1 MSTPTSL
8 AILTSSTP
16 TMCRAARSRPP
27 GGIIRFKCSQNSS
40 TIMDVLRAQ
49 NWQEIKEEGE
59 WDFYW
64 ADVLWVREQM
74 DYIYLEEHVK
84 ICHFRN
90 HYELTRKNLMAR
102 NLKRL
107 RKTVEKNSKE
117 ESNKIDFI
125 PTTFELPSEYHI
137 FVEEFKKNPG
147 STWIMKPIGKSQGKG
162 IFLFRKLKDIT
173 DWKKSSVYV
182 AYNRDTE
189 EKEQPETY
197 IVQKYINNPFLING
211 KKFDIRIY
219 VLVMSYNPL
228 KVWIYR
234 SGFARFSNS
243 RFSLDSIQDA
253 FVHLTNVAIQKTAPD
268 YDPEKG
274 CKWSLQELRRYLTA
288 RYGQAL
294 VDSTMREIDFVI
306 LKSLESVQKVMIND
320 KHCFEV
326 YGFDILFDDKFKPWL
341 LEVNAS
347 PSLSASSPTDYELKF
362 TMLEDMLSVI
372 DMNNKLTG
380 REIRVGGFDLLWN
393 DGPVHRPDIK
403 QYMHT
408 LPAYPTNSFLG
419 CQHNVRSIKMEQTL
433 GCYTVLG
440 EGSK

>member
-1 MSTPTSL
+1 
-8 AILTSSTP
+8 
-16 TMCRAARSRPP
+16 
-27 GGIIRFKCSQNSS
+27 
-40 TIMDVLRAQ
+40 MDVLRAQ
-49 NWQEIKEEGE
+49 HWQEIKEEGE

-64 ADVLWVREQM
+64 ADVTWVREQM

-107 RKTVEKNSKE
+107 RKVVEKLSKE
-117 ESNKIDFI
+117 EANMIDFI
-125 PTTFELPSEYHI
+125 PTTFELPSEYHL

-182 AYNRDTE
+182 AYNRDTDE
-189 EKEQPETY
+189 REPPETY
-197 IVQKYINNPFLING
+197 IVQKYIDNPFLING

-219 VLVMSYNPL
+219 VLVTSYNPL
-228 KVWIYR
+228 KVWVYR

-274 CKWSLQELRRYLTA
+274 CKWSLQQLRKYLSA
-288 RYGQAL
+288 RYGQAQ
-294 VDSTMREIDFVI
+294 VDLTMREIDFVI
-306 LKSLESVQKVMIND
+306 LKALESVQKVIIND

-326 YGFDILFDDKFKPWL
+326 YGFDILFDEKFKPWL

-347 PSLSASSPTDYELKF
+347 PSLAASSPTDYELKF
-362 TMLEDMLSVI
+362 TMLEDMLAVV

-380 REIRVGGFDLLWN
+380 KETRVGGFDLLWN
-393 DGPVHRPDIK
+393 DGPVHRPDIRSYL
-403 QYMHT
+403 QHPPSYS
-408 LPAYPTNSFLG
+408 TNSFLG
-419 CQHNVRSIKMEQTL
+419 CQHNIRSIKMEQAL
-433 GCYTVLG
+433 GCYSTAADAN
-440 EGSK
+440 K

>member
-1 MSTPTSL
+1 
-8 AILTSSTP
+8 
-16 TMCRAARSRPP
+16 
-27 GGIIRFKCSQNSS
+27 
-40 TIMDVLRAQ
+40 MDVLRAQ
-49 NWQEIKEEGE
+49 HWQEIKEEGE

-64 ADVLWVREQM
+64 ADVMWVRDQM

-84 ICHFRN
+84 ISHFRN

-107 RKTVEKNSKE
+107 RKVVEKHSKE
-117 ESNKIDFI
+117 EASMIEFI
-125 PTTFELPSEYHI
+125 PTTFELPSEYHL

-182 AYNRDTE
+182 AYNRDTD
-189 EKEQPETY
+189 EKEPPETY
-197 IVQKYINNPFLING
+197 IVQKYIDNPFLIND

-219 VLVMSYNPL
+219 VLVTSYNPL
-228 KVWIYR
+228 KVWVYR

-243 RFSLDSIQDA
+243 RFSLESIQDA

-274 CKWSLQELRRYLTA
+274 CKWSLQQLRKYLTA
-288 RYGQAL
+288 RYGQAQ
-294 VDSTMREIDFVI
+294 VDLTMREIDFVI
-306 LKSLESVQKVMIND
+306 LKALESVQKVIIND

-326 YGFDILFDDKFKPWL
+326 YGFDILFDEKFKPWL

-362 TMLEDMLSVI
+362 TMLEDMLSVV

-380 REIRVGGFDLLWN
+380 RETRVGGFDLLWN

-403 QYMHT
+403 SYMQI
-408 LPAYPTNSFLG
+408 PPPYSTNSFLG
-419 CQHNVRSIKMEQTL
+419 CQHNIRSIKMEQTL
-433 GCYTVLG
+433 GCYTTIAENV
-440 EGSK
+440 K

>member
-1 MSTPTSL
+1 
-8 AILTSSTP
+8 
-16 TMCRAARSRPP
+16 MCRAARSRPP
-27 GGIIRFKCSQNSS
+27 GGVIRFKCSQNN
-40 TIMDVLRAQ
+40 TILDVLRAQ

-59 WDFYW
+59 WDFNW
-64 ADVLWVREQM
+64 ADVTWVREQM
-74 DYIYLEEHVK
+74 DYIYLEEHIKV
-84 ICHFRN
+84 CHFRN

-107 RKTVEKNSKE
+107 RKVVEKHSKE
-117 ESNKIDFI
+117 EASLIDFI

-137 FVEEFKKNPG
+137 FVEEFKKHPG

-189 EKEQPETY
+189 ERDQPETY
-197 IVQKYINNPFLING
+197 IVQRYIDNPFLIHG

-228 KVWIYR
+228 KVWVYR

-268 YDPEKG
+268 YDAEKG
-274 CKWSLQELRRYLTA
+274 CKWSLQELRRYLVA
-288 RYGQAL
+288 RYGQAQ
-294 VDSTMREIDFVI
+294 VDITMREIDFVI

-347 PSLSASSPTDYELKF
+347 PSLAASSPTDYELKF
-362 TMLEDMLSVI
+362 TMLEDMLSVV
-372 DMNNKLTG
+372 DMSNKLTG
-380 REIRVGGFDLLWN
+380 RELRVGGFDLLWN

-403 QYMHT
+403 LYRQN
-408 LPAYPTNSFLG
+408 LLQGFKP
-419 CQHNVRSIKMEQTL
+419 VMEIT
-433 GCYTVLG
+433 TP
-440 EGSK
+440 